1 MIVSGSETTSF
12 SDTARVK
19 LEQVTFFDDNVRFNN
34 SGVSSSSEEG
44 VFSESKNSGV
54 TEEEGGSGIDN
65 NNTIKEEVIDDVG
78 VNISSSSSSMEDM
91 PKPMEGLNEVGPPPF
106 LKKTFEMVEDPETDP
121 IVAWSETRDS
131 FIVFDSHDFSKL
143 LLPKYFKH
151 SNFSSFIRQL
161 NTYGFRKVDSDRW
174 EFANEGFQGGKKH
187 LLKNIRRRSKY
198 NKQHQG
204 AFNSMKPGLEAEV
217 EKLKKDQNIMKLE
230 IMKLRQ
236 QQENSHMQLTNVQE
250 QIRCAEMKQYQM
262 IIFLTRMCRKPMN
275 VDHLIHKIKRKR
287 ELDGNDIV
295 KRLRLLGAQCPINCP
310 KAMETNTLN
319 ADYRDQ
325 GHEQFTTLQSD
336 LTGLLSESVNN
347 NSSMGMED
355 ELCRSV
361 QGLRDYG
368 SRTNGKDVSSA
379 YHVVSE
385 KLMRE
390 NSVVDEEQL
399 DVNDSNIYLELE
411 DLISKPSD
419 WVGSASGLVGQT
431 S

>member
-1 MIVSGSETTSF
+1 MIVGGSSETTPF
-12 SDTARVK
+12 SEPSAARVK
-19 LEQVTFFDDNVRFNN
+19 LEQVTFFDDNARFNN
-34 SGVSSSSEEG
+34 SGISSSSEEG

-54 TEEEGGSGIDN
+54 TEEEGGSANN

-78 VNISSSSSSMEDM
+78 VNVSSSSSSMEDM

-121 IVAWSETRDS
+121 IVAWSENRDS
-131 FIVFDSHDFSKL
+131 FIVFDSHEFSKL

-198 NKQHQG
+198 NKQHEG
-204 AFNSMKPGLEAEV
+204 TFNSMKPGLEAEV

-230 IMKLRQ
+230 ILKLRQ

-262 IIFLTRMCRKPMN
+262 IYFLTRMCRKPMN
-275 VDHLIHKIKRKR
+275 VDQLIQKIKRKR

-295 KRLRLLGAQCPINCP
+295 KRLRLLGGQCP
-310 KAMETNTLN
+310 KTMETNTLN

-347 NSSMGMED
+347 NSCMGMED

-361 QGLRDYG
+361 QGLRGYG
-368 SRTNGKDVSSA
+368 SRTNNGKDVSSA

-411 DLISKPSD
+411 DLITKPSD